1 MAKRPEK
8 ENKDLMELGKKS
20 RAGRVLS
27 EYLRGIASE
36 QTETVVDPVTCKP
49 VIVSKGEYLA
59 RKLWDKALGRFM
71 REDPE
76 TGKVEIVEGDIN
88 LDCVKILLERVEGKA
103 GVNSDAADVTKPTAA
118 DKVSEINKRRLNV
131 MAEGGDE

>member
-1 MAKRPEK
+1 MAKRPR

-36 QTETVVDPVTCKP
+36 RTETVIDPIACKE

-59 RKLWDKALGRFM
+59 RKLWDKALGRSA

-76 TGKVEIVEGDIN
+76 TGRMVIVEGDIN

-103 GVNSDAADVTKPTAA
+103 GVTQDDFDAAKPTAA
-118 DKVSEINKRRLNV
+118 DKVSEINKKRLNA